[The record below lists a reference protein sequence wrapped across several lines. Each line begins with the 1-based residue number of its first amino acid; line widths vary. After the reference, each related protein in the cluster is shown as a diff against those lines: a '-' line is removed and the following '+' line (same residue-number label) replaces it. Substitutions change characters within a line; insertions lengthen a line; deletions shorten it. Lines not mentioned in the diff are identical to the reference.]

1 MSKVKMLINELDDK
15 SIYKNGSSYLCD
27 LYLLYS
33 IHKIMQ
39 VELNVQMHFGTC
51 KYAENEHAEQN
62 LKLLFCI
69 LYKNYTHK
77 LSRSQWYY
85 SMMIQ
90 YSHIPRLH
98 GT

>member
-1 MSKVKMLINELDDK
+1 MTNGLDDN

-33 IHKIMQ
+33 IYKIMQ
-39 VELNVQMHFGTC
+39 PKLKIQLHFGTC
-51 KYAENEHAEQN
+51 KYAEYELTEQN

-69 LYKNYTHK
+69 LYKNYTNTHAV
-77 LSRSQWYY
+77 SRNIWYY
-85 SMMIQ
+85 GLMIQ